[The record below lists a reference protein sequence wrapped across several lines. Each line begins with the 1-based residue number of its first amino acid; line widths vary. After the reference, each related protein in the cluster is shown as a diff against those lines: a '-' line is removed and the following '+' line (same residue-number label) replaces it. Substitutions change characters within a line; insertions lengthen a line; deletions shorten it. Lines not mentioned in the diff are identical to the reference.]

1 VTGVAR
7 IMMRVMARGVMMMVV
22 TIITTKV
29 VWIGIVIE
37 IRVWVIICFGIR

>member
-1 VTGVAR
+1 VAR